1 MYTINN
7 GAIETAIP
15 REERRKAGVFLLSM
29 SRRETVYVTAP
40 DKWDFGRIDGNAEA
54 AMPCAK
60 PPGLYLLRFFGVTL
74 GAVVSS
80 LFLDVWES
88 TPVGVIDVSSLRQFH
103 GHNIMAD

>member
-1 MYTINN
+1 M
-7 GAIETAIP
+7 
-15 REERRKAGVFLLSM
+15 RRAQEGRGFPVADVSVGK
-29 SRRETVYVTAP
+29 RETVYVTAP
-40 DKWDFGRIDGNAEA
+40 DQWDFVRIDGNAEA